1 MKQFFLL
8 VLCIFFISM
17 LKAQNVGSGE
27 TIQFD
32 FKQLAVTKA
41 KVQSGDK
48 SVMAAYKKLI
58 SNANKILAYKPV
70 SVIFLINL
78 YTITDEQF

>member
-8 VLCIFFISM
+8 VLGIFFISM

-32 FKQLAVTKA
+32 FKQL
-41 KVQSGDK
+41 D
-48 SVMAAYKKLI
+48 
-58 SNANKILAYKPV
+58 
-70 SVIFLINL
+70 FD
-78 YTITDEQF
+78 TDRIIIEKTVETGQTSWLMYPTSRK

>member
-8 VLCIFFISM
+8 GFGIFFIIT

-32 FKQLAVTKA
+32 
-41 KVQSGDK
+41 G
-48 SVMAAYKKLI
+48 I
-58 SNANKILAYKPV
+58 G
-70 SVIFLINL
+70 
-78 YTITDEQF
+78 

>member
-1 MKQFFLL
+1 
-8 VLCIFFISM
+8 
-17 LKAQNVGSGE
+17 
-27 TIQFD
+27 
-32 FKQLAVTKA
+32 
-41 KVQSGDK
+41 VQSGDK

-58 SNANKILAYKPV
+58 SNANKILSYKPV